1 MLQTDHDTRTS
12 RPGGGIPY
20 HLLQRTSRH
29 RWWRT
34 LLGFPLLGLLALVSV
49 ALAAGALAGLAALA
63 GVEQQDFTFADP
75 MWEYAAG
82 FLVVAAL
89 LPAVLLAAKW
99 AHRRPAGTLSSV
111 EGRLRWGWL
120 ARCTGWA
127 LAGFAVVTA
136 FGLTRGEPWL
146 AAQWPGIA
154 RYALAAL
161 ITLAVVPMQAA
172 AEEYLCRGFL
182 LQSFASWW
190 RTPWPGAVLTAVLF
204 VALHE
209 YDDPLV
215 LADLFVFALAT
226 SWLTVRT
233 GGLEAAIALHVVNN
247 AFGMLIACTQG
258 VPSMEQSGDFAAWDV
273 LPTTA
278 LTVVYAWWID
288 RLARRRGIARTA

>member
-1 MLQTDHDTRTS
+1 MVPTTQDTRTP

-20 HLLQRTSRH
+20 HLLQRGSRH

-34 LLGFPLLGLLALVSV
+34 LLGFPLLGLLALVCMGLV
-49 ALAAGALAGLAALA
+49 TGAVFGLAALA
-63 GVEQQDFTFADP
+63 GVEQHDGTFADP
-75 MWEYAAG
+75 VWEYTAG

-89 LPAVLLAAKW
+89 LPAVLLTARW
-99 AHRRPAGTLSSV
+99 AHGRPAGTLSSV
-111 EGRLRWGWL
+111 DGRLRLRWL
-120 ARCTGWA
+120 AHCTGWA
-127 LAGFAVVTA
+127 LGGFALVTA

-146 AAQWPGIA
+146 AAQWPGFA
-154 RYALAAL
+154 RYALLAL
-161 ITLAVVPMQAA
+161 ITLAVVPLQAA

-190 RTPWPGAVLTAVLF
+190 RTPWPSAVLTSVLF
-204 VALHE
+204 VALHG

-215 LADLFVFALAT
+215 LADMFVFALAM

-247 AFGMLIACTQG
+247 AFGMLVACTQG
-258 VPSMEQSGDFAAWDV
+258 VPSLEQSGDFAAWDV

-288 RLARRRGIARTA
+288 RLARRRGIARAA